1 MIRERLNLKNNSK
14 GFTLVE
20 LMIVVAIIA
29 ILAAIAIPQYK
40 KFQLKSK
47 QSEVYANFDALK
59 ACEES
64 FVAEHDSYVGVGQ
77 QEPNGVTLG
86 PGKHSWTD
94 GADNNGYMDGTDPK
108 DFEELGFVP
117 SGAVYAQYFVTVGE
131 STGNS
136 NSQVSGGSYQG
147 DYQDYVL
154 EAATN
159 LDGDTK
165 NCEYALWPDAN
176 NNGVVV
182 SPGQLATHIS
192 LNAGDKGRIKKGYDD
207 F

>member
-94 GADNNGYMDGTDPK
+94 GADNNGFADGDGLN
-108 DFEELGFVP
+108 DFAELGFEP
-117 SGAVYAQYFVTVGE
+117 SGPVYAQYFITVGE
-131 STGNS
+131 TNS
-136 NSQVSGGSYQG
+136 NGNSQVSGG

-154 EAATN
+154 EAATD
-159 LDGDTK
+159 LDGDGS

-176 NNGVVV
+176 NNNAPVT
-182 SPGQLATHIS
+182 PTQLATHIS
-192 LNAGDKGRIKKGYDD
+192 LNAGDKGRLKKGNDD